1 MGYSFKWKRSETIIK
16 AYQKFLKQLNRK
28 PNKIGVDK
36 VTEFYNGSKNPS
48 LETNSQSLY
57 LACKE
62 GNSFFA
68 ERLIRTLKNKI
79 CKYMTAISNDIYS

>member
-1 MGYSFKWKRSETIIK
+1 MGYSFKWKISETIIK

-48 LETNSQSLY
+48 LETNSQSL
-57 LACKE
+57 
-62 GNSFFA
+62 
-68 ERLIRTLKNKI
+68 
-79 CKYMTAISNDIYS
+79 